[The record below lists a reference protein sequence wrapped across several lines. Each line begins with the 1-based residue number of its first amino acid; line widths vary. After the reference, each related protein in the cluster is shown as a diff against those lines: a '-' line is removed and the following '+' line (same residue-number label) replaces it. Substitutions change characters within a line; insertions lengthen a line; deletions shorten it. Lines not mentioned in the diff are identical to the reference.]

1 MSAVNS
7 WNCSSWILF
16 LVLKI
21 VLLNILIAAVIHG
34 TNSALYLTVTLIPV
48 VLQVKEMDLD
58 HMSVTS
64 NLEVMTR
71 TSFMVIQVER

>member
-1 MSAVNS
+1 MRETRVISLNQSTCQIYYNNS

-34 TNSALYLTVTLIPV
+34 TNSALYLTDMLIPV
-48 VLQVKEMDLD
+48 LLQVKEMDLD
-58 HMSVTS
+58 QIR
-64 NLEVMTR
+64 L
-71 TSFMVIQVER
+71 